1 MSPGKLLLCWLLVF
15 SLATTALRC
24 SRQYDE
30 PPVYRADELKPTISI
45 RELRKMHLM
54 GGFEQI
60 ADDHIIAGVV
70 IANDSTDNF
79 YKQLVIQDST
89 GGITI
94 RLDGTSLYGVYPLGM
109 KLFIRLK
116 DLWLGDYARMI
127 QLGAA
132 VDRTD
137 PLYPELTGIPQPL
150 FNRYIVRGSRDNAV
164 TPFHVTQDQLTDSLQ
179 SCLVMLEKME
189 FAVVDTGKT
198 YADVV
203 NKLSANRTLKNCSGG
218 GVLLRTSGFAS
229 FAKAKIPRGNGTAT
243 GIYSVFNTEKQLMVR
258 DTSDIQL
265 TGLRCT
271 GTGAKRLFA
280 EDFESATP
288 NAELQ
293 LNGWKNISETGR
305 LKYSLKQAAGNRYAE
320 ISCFA
325 SAEANSTVW
334 LISPPIALNNSANE
348 VLSFQTRDGFDNGAT
363 LQVYVSGNYDGGS
376 TPGKAKWALLKPQVA
391 KGTQGAAN
399 GGWVSSGNISLSGF
413 SGTIYLGFRYEG
425 ADPPA
430 QTAKRTTTFQLDN
443 LVLSGN

>member
-1 MSPGKLLLCWLLVF
+1 MSPVKLLLCWLVFF

-30 PPVYRADELKPTISI
+30 PPVYRADELKQTISI
-45 RELRKMHLM
+45 RQLRQMHLM

-60 ADDHIIAGVV
+60 SDDHIISGIV

-94 RLDGTSLYGVYPLGM
+94 RLDGTSLYSVYPLGM
-109 KLFIRLK
+109 KLYVRLK
-116 DLWLGDYARMI
+116 DLWLGDYARMV

-150 FNRYIVRGSRDNAV
+150 FNRYLVRGSRGNSV
-164 TPFHVTQDQLTDSLQ
+164 LPFHVTQDQLADSLQ
-179 SCLVMLEKME
+179 SCLVMLDKME
-189 FAVVDTGKT
+189 FAVADTGRT
-198 YADVV
+198 YADAV
-203 NKLSANRTLKNCSGG
+203 NKLSANRTLKSCSGG
-218 GVLLRTSGFAS
+218 GALLRTSGFAS
-229 FAKAKIPRGNGTAT
+229 FAKVKIPMGNGTAT
-243 GIYSVFNTEKQLMVR
+243 AIYSVFNTEKQLMVR

-271 GTGAKRLFA
+271 GAGAKNLFA
-280 EDFESATP
+280 EDFEAATP

-293 LNGWKNISETGR
+293 IGGWKNISETGR

-320 ISCFA
+320 VTCFA

-334 LISPPIALNNSANE
+334 LISPPISLNNSANE

-376 TPGKAKWALLKPQVA
+376 TPGKAKWTLLKAQVA
-391 KGTQGAAN
+391 KGTQGAAG
-399 GGWVSSGNISLSGF
+399 GGWVPSGKISLSGF

-443 LVLSGN
+443 LLLSAN

>member
-1 MSPGKLLLCWLLVF
+1 MTPGRLLLCWLLVF
-15 SLATTALRC
+15 SLATAALHC

-30 PPVYRADELKPTISI
+30 PPVYRADQLTPTISI
-45 RELRKMHLM
+45 RQLRQMHFM

-60 ADDHIIAGVV
+60 GDDHIISGVV
-70 IANDSTDNF
+70 VANDSSDNF

-89 GGITI
+89 AGITI

-109 KLFIRLK
+109 KLYVRLK
-116 DLWLGDYARMI
+116 GLWLGDYARMI

-137 PLYPELTGIPQPL
+137 PLYPELTGIPQPS
-150 FNRYIVRGSRDNAV
+150 FNRYLVRGSPVNTVNPIRI
-164 TPFHVTQDQLTDSLQ
+164 TQEQLADSLQ
-179 SCLVMLEKME
+179 SCLVMLDKME
-189 FAVVDTGKT
+189 FAVADTGKT
-198 YADVV
+198 YADIT
-203 NKLSANRTLKNCSGG
+203 NKLSANRTLKSCSGG

-229 FAKAKIPRGNGTAT
+229 FAKAKVPRGNGNVTAV
-243 GIYSVFNTEKQLMVR
+243 YSVFNTEKQLMIR

-271 GTGAKRLFA
+271 GAGAKTLFA
-280 EDFESATP
+280 EDFETATP
-288 NAELQ
+288 SGELQ
-293 LNGWKNISETGR
+293 LSGWKNISETGR

-320 ISCFA
+320 VSTFA
-325 SAEANSTVW
+325 SGETASVVW
-334 LISPPIALNNSANE
+334 LISPPISLNNTANE

-363 LQVYVSGNYDGGS
+363 FQVYVSVNYDGGAS
-376 TPGKAKWALLKPQVA
+376 PWKAKWTQLKAQVA
-391 KGTQGAAN
+391 KGTQGAPG
-399 GGWVSSGNISLSGF
+399 GGWVPSGNISLTGF

-430 QTAKRTTTFQLDN
+430 QTGKRTTTFQVDN